1 MKTESEELFEETCEK
16 YGFPV
21 ERVAEGVERRPDYE
35 IYPSGITVI
44 AEVKQ
49 IDVNDEEIRLLQEM
63 ESGKIVSFQNEPGAR
78 VRTKIKSSSKQIAN
92 LAKGK
97 CPGILVLYDNTPFAV
112 GSHLESYNIKSGM
125 YGLEQYILNR
135 PANLDDPINVIDARF
150 GPKRKMTMEHNTSIS
165 AVSVLSRSKGQV
177 EFCLYHNCFAAI
189 PLDQEIFAEYGIP
202 QYCISQKR
210 NREFQVWELLNG

>member
-1 MKTESEELFEETCEK
+1 MKTESEELFEKACGK

-21 ERVAEGVERRPDYE
+21 RRIAEGDERRPDYE
-35 IYPSGITVI
+35 VCPSGIKIIV
-44 AEVKQ
+44 EVKQ
-49 IDVNDEEIRLLQEM
+49 IDVNDEEKNLLQEM
-63 ESGKIVSFQNEPGAR
+63 ESGKIVSFRNKSGAR
-78 VRTKIKSSSKQIAN
+78 VRSKIKSSSKQIAN

-97 CPGILVLYDNTPFAV
+97 YPGILALYDNTPFAV

-135 PANLDDPINVIDARF
+135 PANVDDPINVIDARF

-165 AVSVLSRSKGQV
+165 AIAVLSRAEDQV
-177 EFCLYHNCFAAI
+177 ELCLYHNCFSAI
-189 PLDQEIFAEYGIP
+189 PLGFKIFLECGIP

-210 NREFQVWELLNG
+210 NREFQEWELVCG